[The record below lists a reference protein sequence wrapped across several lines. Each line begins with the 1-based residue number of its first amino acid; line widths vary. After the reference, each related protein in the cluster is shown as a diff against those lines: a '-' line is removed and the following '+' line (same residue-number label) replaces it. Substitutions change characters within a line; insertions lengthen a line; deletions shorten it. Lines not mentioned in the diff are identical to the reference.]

1 MTQSGMPIQ
10 MPWLNSVNTLL
21 HAWFGGQETGHGVVD
36 VLFGAVNPSGRL
48 SVTFPRCIE
57 DTPAYLTFGKADKVL
72 VYGEGVFVGHRYYEM
87 VKRAP
92 MFHFGYGLSYT
103 QFEYSKLLVPSIF
116 EGRED
121 FVFKISL
128 DIKNAGARDGDEV
141 VQIYVSDRQASV
153 QRPVKELKAFTKV
166 HIPVGEKITVSI
178 NLDKYAVSFWSED
191 VDEWYA
197 EKGDFELIIA
207 RSADPKDIVL
217 RAAFKLAESF
227 MWSGL

>member
-1 MTQSGMPIQ
+1 

-21 HAWFGGQETGHGVVD
+21 HAWFGGQETGHGIVD

-57 DTPAYLTFGKADKVL
+57 DTPTYLTFGKADKVL

-103 QFEYSKLLVPSIF
+103 RFEYSNLSAPSIF
-116 EGRED
+116 EARED
-121 FVFKISL
+121 FIFKISL
-128 DIKNAGARDGDEV
+128 DIKNTGARDGDEV
-141 VQIYVSDRQASV
+141 VQAYVADCQASV
-153 QRPVKELKAFTKV
+153 QRPVKELKAFTKA
-166 HIPVGEKITVSI
+166 HIPVGEKRTVSF
-178 NLDKYAVSFWSED
+178 NLDKYAVSFWSEY
-191 VDEWYA
+191 VGKWYA
-197 EKGDFELIIA
+197 EKGDFEIIIA

-217 RAAFKLAESF
+217 RAAFKLADSF
-227 MWSGL
+227 TWSGL

>member
-1 MTQSGMPIQ
+1 

-21 HAWFGGQETGHGVVD
+21 HAWFGGQETGHGIVD

-57 DTPAYLTFGKADKVL
+57 DTPTYLTFGKADKVL

-103 QFEYSKLLVPSIF
+103 RFEYSNLSAPSIF
-116 EGRED
+116 EARED
-121 FVFKISL
+121 FIFKISL
-128 DIKNAGARDGDEV
+128 DIKNTWARDGDEV
-141 VQIYVSDRQASV
+141 VQAYVADCQASV

-166 HIPVGEKITVSI
+166 HIPVGEKRTVSF
-178 NLDKYAVSFWSED
+178 NLDKYAVSFWSEY
-191 VDEWYA
+191 VGKWHA
-197 EKGDFELIIA
+197 EKGDFEIIIA

-217 RAAFKLAESF
+217 RAAFKLADSF
-227 MWSGL
+227 TWSGL